1 MGTPRRGWG
10 GLATVV
16 ALGLALVGC
25 GGGSSPSAPAPAA
38 TAAAPRPNLVLVV
51 ADDLDVP
58 TTDRLPRFQ
67 RLAEEGLTF
76 TRFYTAQPLC
86 GPSRAAILTG
96 QYGHNNG
103 VLYNG
108 SPNGGFSTFRRRE
121 SSSLAPWLKSAGY
134 RTALVGKYINAY
146 PGDTG
151 DVGDDYIP
159 PGWDY
164 WYGHI
169 TTLED
174 GRYYN
179 YWANDNG
186 NVIRHGA
193 APEDYSA
200 DVETKRAVAFIRGEA
215 GRPEPI
221 FLYLG
226 PQAPHEPATCA
237 PRHGPEF
244 GDEQAPRVP
253 SFDVPD
259 PESPAPPFSK
269 GDIAW
274 LDDLQRRR
282 MCSVTFVNDMI
293 DAVVQALTETGRAD
307 NTYVLFTSDNGLLM
321 GQHRGRAFKDNF
333 YEEVIRV
340 PLMVRGP
347 GVPRGTVDR
356 PAVTVDLAPTLL
368 ELAGL
373 PVPDSVDGRSLA
385 GFLRGRPPA
394 TWRTEIYVESYV
406 GYQTAPDQKY
416 GIRTADW
423 FYGNADRV
431 LLFDMRADP
440 YQLTNLRR
448 SAPPADLDAFERR
461 ARTYSTCK
469 GASCP

>member
-1 MGTPRRGWG
+1 MDASPRIRG
-10 GLATVV
+10 GLAGVV
-16 ALGLALVGC
+16 ALGFALVGC
-25 GGGSSPSAPAPAA
+25 GGGSSLSAPTPSV
-38 TAAAPRPNLVLVV
+38 TPAAPRPNLVLVV

-146 PGDTG
+146 TGDTG

-174 GRYYN
+174 GRFYN
-179 YWANDNG
+179 YWVNDNG
-186 NVIRHGA
+186 NVVRHGV

-200 DVETKRAVAFIRGEA
+200 DVETKRAVEFIRAEA

-226 PQAPHEPATCA
+226 PQAPHVPATCD

-244 GDEQAPRVP
+244 RDEEAPRVP
-253 SFDVPD
+253 SFNVPD
-259 PESPAPPFSK
+259 PERPDSPLSPN
-269 GDIAW
+269 DIAW
-274 LDDLQRRR
+274 LDDSLR
-282 MCSVTFVNDMI
+282 MKVAKPPF
-293 DAVVQALTETGRAD
+293 G
-307 NTYVLFTSDNGLLM
+307 G
-321 GQHRGRAFKDNF
+321 
-333 YEEVIRV
+333 
-340 PLMVRGP
+340 PL
-347 GVPRGTVDR
+347 
-356 PAVTVDLAPTLL
+356 
-368 ELAGL
+368 
-373 PVPDSVDGRSLA
+373 
-385 GFLRGRPPA
+385 
-394 TWRTEIYVESYV
+394 
-406 GYQTAPDQKY
+406 
-416 GIRTADW
+416 
-423 FYGNADRV
+423 
-431 LLFDMRADP
+431 
-440 YQLTNLRR
+440 
-448 SAPPADLDAFERR
+448 
-461 ARTYSTCK
+461 
-469 GASCP
+469 